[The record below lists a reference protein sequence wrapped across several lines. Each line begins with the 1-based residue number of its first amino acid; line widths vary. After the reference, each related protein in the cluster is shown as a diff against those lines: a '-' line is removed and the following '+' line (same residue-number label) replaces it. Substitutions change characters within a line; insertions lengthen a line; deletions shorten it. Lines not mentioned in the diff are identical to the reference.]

1 MNYSHQPL
9 IARFKPILSSGH
21 TGLAIFLLF
30 IGLCSFIYTATKG
43 LQSIEQIDLHNQ
55 ASRQALQNTILIG
68 ETMSLLK
75 DIETGQRGF
84 MITGDEAY
92 LLPYKHAHNLIDQTN
107 KKLKASLTEER
118 ADGYSQ
124 TRLDDLM
131 KRRIHHAEV
140 LIDLR
145 RQKGA
150 AILDDPSLFGEGK
163 QMMDEI
169 RQEIAFL
176 QNDQMSLSAHR
187 IHQAEDVQERSMTLN
202 FWLSIWGTALLFV
215 SAMFLIREKRIRDL
229 AQLKLKNANEMLER
243 VVHERTLQL
252 QHALQRIK
260 KFAME
265 LDENIETERRRLA
278 REVHDQL
285 GQIFTSLKLVM
296 MGVKGEHTPETI
308 KEKVDEIAGLL
319 DEGVNVARRISA
331 ELRPA
336 LLDDFGLSA
345 AIEHY
350 AEAFTKRGGPAMTID
365 VSHDSALTPQQ
376 ANQLF
381 RIFQEAA
388 TNVLRHAHAERMW
401 IDGKFENNS
410 YRFTIID
417 DGVGPKQIRKDA
429 SGVRNMRE
437 RATLIGGTFEFG
449 PAEDQGT
456 KITVLIPLQ
465 LEGDE

>member
-1 MNYSHQPL
+1 MNDSHQPL

-21 TGLAIFLLF
+21 TGLAILLLF
-30 IGLCSFIYTATKG
+30 IGLCSFIYTATRG
-43 LQSIEQIDLHNQ
+43 LQSIEQVDHHNQ
-55 ASRQALQNTILIG
+55 ASRQALQNTILIC

-75 DIETGQRGF
+75 DIETSQRGF
-84 MITGDEAY
+84 MITGDETY
-92 LLPYKHAHNLIDQTN
+92 LEPYKHAHGLIDETN
-107 KKLKASLTEER
+107 KKLKEGLTEDR
-118 ADGYSQ
+118 ADGYSHA
-124 TRLDDLM
+124 RLEELM
-131 KRRIHHAEV
+131 QRRIHHAE
-140 LIDLR
+140 LMIDQR
-145 RQKGA
+145 RKRGA
-150 AILDDPSLFGEGK
+150 EILEDQSVFGEGK
-163 QMMDEI
+163 RLMDEI

-176 QNDQMSLSAHR
+176 QNDQMTLSAHR
-187 IHQAEDVQERSMTLN
+187 IHMAEDVQDRSMNLN

-215 SAMFLIREKRIRDL
+215 SALFLIREKRIRDL
-229 AQLKLKNANEMLER
+229 AQAKLKNANDALER
-243 VVHERTLQL
+243 TVNERTLQL
-252 QHALQRIK
+252 QHALQRIQ

-265 LDENIETERRRLA
+265 LDENIEAERRRLA

-296 MGVKGEHTPETI
+296 LGTKGEQKPEVL
-308 KEKVDEIAGLL
+308 KERADEIASLL
-319 DEGVNVARRISA
+319 DEGVNVARRISS

-350 AEAFTKRGGPAMTID
+350 ADAFTKRGGPAMTID
-365 VSHDSALTPQQ
+365 VAHDSALTPQQ

-388 TNVLRHAHAERMW
+388 TNVLRHAHADRMW
-401 IDGKFENNS
+401 IDGKFQNNT

-449 PAEDQGT
+449 PAEEQGT

-465 LEGDE
+465 LEGDA